1 MRKKY
6 EFMNVLRVLSMVAIV
21 FYHMVFTLYIYGIR
35 QIDSI
40 RFLFENTNMHI
51 AKVGVGLFFML
62 SGAGL
67 FLSDKDREFNA
78 FKFYKKRFVK
88 ILIPF
93 YIVYVCYFAFL
104 VATGHLLLNDPF
116 SGKDLKPWSF
126 IYTILGMDAYL
137 ENFGIATCSLGIGE
151 WFLGCLIIIYIIYPL
166 LRRAMIKN
174 KYVTMVIATLY
185 YVFINMV
192 YSKIPL
198 FNDVPM
204 YTNLVIKIYDFILGM
219 FLVTF
224 LDKLPKWTYWVGL
237 IVNLFFVFC
246 PVVLPGINSYQI
258 PFHCVSAFLAFAGLE
273 KIFSSDAAKKPMK
286 IVGILSA
293 YSYEYFLIHHFVI
306 LHLSTQGQNT
316 AFSNM
321 NILLLFAEE
330 IVLTTILAII
340 LKKVQLLIPS
350 GKKESSK

>member
-1 MRKKY
+1 MKKKY

-67 FLSDKDREFNA
+67 FLSDKDKEFKVTA
-78 FKFYKKRFVK
+78 FYKKRFVK

-93 YIVYVCYFAFL
+93 YIVYICYFAFL

-116 SGKDLKPWSF
+116 SGKVLKPWSF

-166 LRRAMIKN
+166 LRWAMLKN
-174 KYVTMVIATLY
+174 KYVIMLLATLY
-185 YVFINMV
+185 YIFINLF
-192 YSKIPL
+192 YAKIPL
-198 FNDVPM
+198 FANVPM
-204 YTNLVIKIYDFILGM
+204 YTNLVIKIYDFLLGM
-219 FLVTF
+219 FIVTL
-224 LDKLPKWTYWVGL
+224 LDKLPVWSHIAGL

-258 PFHCVSAFLAFAGLE
+258 PIQCVSAFLAFAGLE
-273 KIFSSDAAKKPMK
+273 NVLSSDKAKMPMK
-286 IVGILSA
+286 LISVLST
-293 YSYEYFLIHHFVI
+293 YSYEYFLVHHFVI
-306 LHLSTQGQNT
+306 LHLTTQGQNT
-316 AFSNM
+316 TFGNA
-321 NILLLFAEE
+321 NILLLFLEE
-330 IVLTTILAII
+330 IALTTILAIV
-340 LKKVQLLIPS
+340 LKKLSSLIQRI
-350 GKKESSK
+350 